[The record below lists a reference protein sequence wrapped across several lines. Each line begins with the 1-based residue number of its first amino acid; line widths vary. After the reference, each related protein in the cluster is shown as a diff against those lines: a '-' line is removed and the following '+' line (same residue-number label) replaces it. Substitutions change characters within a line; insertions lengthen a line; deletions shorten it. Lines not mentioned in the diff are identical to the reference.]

1 MHLGSSYLR
10 TYFLDGFGEFFKELY
25 KLSPE
30 TASFDEVLAQR
41 AVLGEFRDGRINR
54 LEVGWL
60 DDWLSLLESKVRRRM
75 IEAELGEVD
84 KALVVAVRVEEE
96 RKLSFER
103 AQKALNEAELV
114 SSSLREK
121 KAILEARL
129 AGEEEEDQA
138 SRVLT

>member
-1 MHLGSSYLR
+1 
-10 TYFLDGFGEFFKELY
+10 
-25 KLSPE
+25 
-30 TASFDEVLAQR
+30 
-41 AVLGEFRDGRINR
+41 
-54 LEVGWL
+54 
-60 DDWLSLLESKVRRRM
+60 M

-96 RKLSFER
+96 HKLSFER
-103 AQKALNEAELV
+103 AQKALNEAELAA
-114 SSSLREK
+114 SSLREK

>member
-1 MHLGSSYLR
+1 MEGC
-10 TYFLDGFGEFFKELY
+10 GEFLKELY
-25 KLSPE
+25 KLSLE
-30 TASFDEVLAQR
+30 TASLDEVLAQR
-41 AVLGEFRDGRINR
+41 AVLGEFRDSRINR

-96 RKLSFER
+96 CKLSFER
-103 AQKALNEAELV
+103 AQKALNEAELA
-114 SSSLREK
+114 SSNLREK

-129 AGEEEEDQA
+129 AGEEEDQA
-138 SRVLT
+138 PRVLT